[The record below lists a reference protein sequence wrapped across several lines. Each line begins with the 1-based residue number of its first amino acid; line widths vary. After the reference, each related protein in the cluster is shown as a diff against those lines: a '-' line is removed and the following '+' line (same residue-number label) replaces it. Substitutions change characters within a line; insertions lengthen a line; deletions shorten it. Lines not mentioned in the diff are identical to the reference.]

1 MKLGYARVST
11 EDQHL
16 DLQRTRLKEGGCGKL
31 FEEKISGAAR
41 QRPALERLLQELR
54 AEDIFGIMEQP
65 PPDAAILIRYQ
76 RVGGCIALE
85 MILGA

>member
-31 FEEKISGAAR
+31 FEEPELWVFQGINALIGFGAR
-41 QRPALERLLQELR
+41 
-54 AEDIFGIMEQP
+54 G
-65 PPDAAILIRYQ
+65 LI
-76 RVGGCIALE
+76 
-85 MILGA
+85 